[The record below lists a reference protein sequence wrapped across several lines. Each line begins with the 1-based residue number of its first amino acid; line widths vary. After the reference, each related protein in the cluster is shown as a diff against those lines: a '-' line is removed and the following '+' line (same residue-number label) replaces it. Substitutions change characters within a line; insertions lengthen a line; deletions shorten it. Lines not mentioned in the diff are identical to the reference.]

1 VKPRTLL
8 NLILGFIL
16 GGMLG
21 VGIAFTRE
29 YMDETVHTREDI
41 QEATGGAP
49 VLGMIPR
56 IQVAGRNG
64 KGAATN
70 LIGGAGELGARLVA
84 GRDPRNP
91 VSEAYRSL
99 RTNLTFSN
107 PDKPPKTIVFT
118 SPLPQDGKST
128 SAANLSIT
136 LAQQGIKT
144 LLIDADLR
152 RPSIG
157 DWLSPA
163 PQLGFSE
170 LAQQLAEIDH
180 AVLSLEG
187 TPLKVLP
194 AGSPPRDPA
203 ELLASDHTKALL
215 ASLRDRYKTI
225 IIDTPP
231 IVPFTDADVIG
242 SLSDGLLLLA
252 RAGVTQKSKFL
263 RALSLVTSTRI
274 LGTVLNAMVFS
285 IADWNEDGN
294 AEYDQYYTRSRRKR

>member
-1 VKPRTLL
+1 MSPRDRIRPPFLVPKIEADERPKQPLTVGVPLAKVIARKL
-8 NLILGFIL
+8 SGIPEIVMMSMPRSAAAERFRRLKTSLIHQ
-16 GGMLG
+16 
-21 VGIAFTRE
+21 TE
-29 YMDETVHTREDI
+29 
-41 QEATGGAP
+41 GAP
-49 VLGMIPR
+49 
-56 IQVAGRNG
+56 QVIVITSPGQGEG
-64 KGAATN
+64 KSLVATN
-70 LIGGAGELGARLVA
+70 LALAFAADRTGEV
-84 GRDPRNP
+84 
-91 VSEAYRSL
+91 
-99 RTNLTFSN
+99 
-107 PDKPPKTIVFT
+107 
-118 SPLPQDGKST
+118 
-128 SAANLSIT
+128 
-136 LAQQGIKT
+136 

-215 ASLRDRYKTI
+215 ASMRDRYKTI